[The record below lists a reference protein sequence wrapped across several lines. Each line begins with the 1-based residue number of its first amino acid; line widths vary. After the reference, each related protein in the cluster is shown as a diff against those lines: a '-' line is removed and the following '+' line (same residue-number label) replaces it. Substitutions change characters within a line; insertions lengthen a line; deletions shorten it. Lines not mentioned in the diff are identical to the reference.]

1 MPGLKGRR
9 KSGATPA
16 SRLAR
21 YEGLGVGRSCVLMAV
36 VEVEVEGL
44 EMEMWLVANWSEVGS
59 MGPIPSDDSIT
70 KALPGILIQGLS
82 SSLCAAEKWLRL
94 HLGPQ

>member
-21 YEGLGVGRSCVLMAV
+21 YEGLGVGHSCVLMAV
-36 VEVEVEGL
+36 VEVEGL
-44 EMEMWLVANWSEVGS
+44 EMEMWLVASWSEVGS
-59 MGPIPSDDSIT
+59 MGPIPADDSIT
-70 KALPGILIQGLS
+70 KALPGVLIQGLS
-82 SSLCAAEKWLRL
+82 SSLCAAEKWLRPR
-94 HLGPQ
+94 LGPR

>member
-21 YEGLGVGRSCVLMAV
+21 YEGLGMGRSCVLMAV
-36 VEVEVEGL
+36 VEVEGL
-44 EMEMWLVANWSEVGS
+44 EMEMCLVANWSEVGS

>member
-21 YEGLGVGRSCVLMAV
+21 YEGLGVGHSCVLMAV
-36 VEVEVEGL
+36 VEVEGL
-44 EMEMWLVANWSEVGS
+44 EMEMWLVASWSEVDS
-59 MGPIPSDDSIT
+59 MGLIPSDDSIT

-82 SSLCAAEKWLRL
+82 SSLCAAEEKWLRP